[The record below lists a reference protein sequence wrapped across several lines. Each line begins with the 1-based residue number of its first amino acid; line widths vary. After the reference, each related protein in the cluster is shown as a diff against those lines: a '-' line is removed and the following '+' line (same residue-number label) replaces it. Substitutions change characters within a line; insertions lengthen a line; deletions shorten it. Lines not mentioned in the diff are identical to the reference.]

1 MLSCLCVGLTSVCY
15 GFWLSPAC
23 QSLVYPLRSSRSPLP
38 TETTGNHYLK
48 STNPSLFP
56 SHKGAMCT
64 FSILPA
70 NSRVCVCVCFK
81 NASAVFFLH
90 FLIYLLISKLFFP
103 SSIFLFFFFS
113 CASHWLQLGSRPSWR
128 RKSGCSTCLT
138 FPWTTSP
145 PCLSFIMSLL
155 LSLSHPQLIVHSY
168 LHRLGSMLDMSFKA
182 EANLP
187 GPFDP
192 A

>member
-1 MLSCLCVGLTSVCY
+1 MLPCLCVGLASVCY

-70 NSRVCVCVCFK
+70 NSRVCVCVCFR
-81 NASAVFFLH
+81 NASAVFSLTSWFISSFPNFFFPFLH
-90 FLIYLLISKLFFP
+90 FSV
-103 SSIFLFFFFS
+103 FLFLLCFPLT
-113 CASHWLQLGSRPSWR
+113 AAWVQTELKKEVRLQHVPDLPMDH
-128 RKSGCSTCLT
+128 
-138 FPWTTSP
+138 
-145 PCLSFIMSLL
+145 LS
-155 LSLSHPQLIVHSY
+155 SLSVFHYVSVALFVSPSANHTQLPTQARFYAGYELQGRS
-168 LHRLGSMLDMSFKA
+168 
-182 EANLP
+182 
-187 GPFDP
+187 
-192 A
+192 